1 MCKCLILIYFYG
13 YFFFIRIMNKCMLL
27 NIFRVIIV
35 FLFCNFLNIKFIIDL
50 ELIFIKDIKL
60 FYRWILI
67 SFIMNIK

>member
-1 MCKCLILIYFYG
+1 
-13 YFFFIRIMNKCMLL
+13 MLL